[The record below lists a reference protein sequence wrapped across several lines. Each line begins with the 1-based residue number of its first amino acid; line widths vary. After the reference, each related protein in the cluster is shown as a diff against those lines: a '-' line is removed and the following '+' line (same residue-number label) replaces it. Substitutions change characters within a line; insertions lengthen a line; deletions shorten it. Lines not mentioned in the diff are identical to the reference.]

1 MNERIDHSTLAEMTA
16 EIVSAYVSHN
26 RVAPSEVPTVI
37 SSVAA
42 RLGKLG
48 QEEEVPAKPEPAVP
62 VRRSI
67 SKDHITC
74 LLCGRRHKLL
84 KRHLAVAH
92 GLTPSEY
99 RETFDLKPDYPMTA
113 PSYVQQRSD
122 IAMQIGLGR
131 GKRTRGRARKA
142 TTAKRR
148 EK

>member
-26 RVAPSEVPTVI
+26 RVAPSDVPTVI

-48 QEEEVPAKPEPAVP
+48 QEEEVPAKREPAVP

-74 LLCGRRHKLL
+74 LICGRRHKLL

-92 GLTPSEY
+92 GMTPAEY
-99 RETFDLKPDYPMTA
+99 REAFELKPDYPMTA

-131 GKRTRGRARKA
+131 AKRTRGRPRKTA
-142 TTAKRR
+142 TKR
-148 EK
+148 KSA

>member
-1 MNERIDHSTLAEMTA
+1 MTERMDHSTLAEMTA

-26 RVAPSEVPTVI
+26 RVAPSDVPTVI
-37 SSVAA
+37 SSVAS

-48 QEEEVPAKPEPAVP
+48 QEDETPAKPEPAVP
-62 VRRSI
+62 IRRSI

-99 RETFDLKPDYPMTA
+99 RETFELKPDYPMTA

-131 GKRTRGRARKA
+131 GKRTRGRPRKTA
-142 TTAKRR
+142 AKR
-148 EK
+148 K